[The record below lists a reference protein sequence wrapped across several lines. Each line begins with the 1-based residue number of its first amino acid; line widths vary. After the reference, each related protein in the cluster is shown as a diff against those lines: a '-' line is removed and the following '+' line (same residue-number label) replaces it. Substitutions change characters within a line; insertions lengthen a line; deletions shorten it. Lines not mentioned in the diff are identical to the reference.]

1 MVKSKLALICSAVIL
16 CICMSFYFPYPT
28 NKTIDARASFMMLP
42 IRDQDGYVV
51 LGIIGSFLFILA
63 MILLGIGLKKYR
75 VRTMIIVVLGYSFLP
90 TFLITIYQETL
101 AKGIAAISYDGNGT
115 CQFDH
120 VSEDLLNGE
129 CSIVL
134 QNRSSE
140 SVSFEIEFLDSFF
153 PEDEVRMESLMNL
166 NGPHRFTIEGN
177 SEETIEVKALLD
189 LTDVPNP
196 ISGGTTT
203 NIHIKL
209 IEGEDIRIL

>member
-1 MVKSKLALICSAVIL
+1 MVKSKLALISSAVIL

-75 VRTMIIVVLGYSFLP
+75 VRTMIIVILVYSILP
-90 TFLITIYQETL
+90 TLLITMYQETL
-101 AKGIAAISYDGNGT
+101 AKGIAAISYNGSGT

-134 QNRSSE
+134 HNRSSE
-140 SVSFEIEFLDSFF
+140 SVSFEIIFLDSFF

-166 NGPHRFTIEGN
+166 NGPHLFTIEGN

-196 ISGGTTT
+196 IGGGNST

>member
-1 MVKSKLALICSAVIL
+1 MVKSKLALISSAVIL

-42 IRDQDGYVV
+42 IRDQNGYVV
-51 LGIIGSFLFILA
+51 LGIIGSILFVLA

-75 VRTMIIVVLGYSFLP
+75 VRTMIIVVLIYSFLP
-90 TFLITIYQETL
+90 TLLITMYQETL
-101 AKGIAAISYDGNGT
+101 AKGIAAISYDGSGT

-134 QNRSSE
+134 HNRSSE
-140 SVSFEIEFLDSFF
+140 PVSFEIEFLDSFF

>member
-1 MVKSKLALICSAVIL
+1 MVKSKLALISSAVIL

-75 VRTMIIVVLGYSFLP
+75 VRTMIIFILVYSILP
-90 TFLITIYQETL
+90 TLLITMYQETL
-101 AKGIAAISYDGNGT
+101 AKGIAAISYDGSGT

-134 QNRSSE
+134 HNRSSE

-166 NGPHRFTIEGN
+166 NGPHIFTIEGN

-196 ISGGTTT
+196 IGGGTSTG
-203 NIHIKL
+203 IHIKL

>member
-1 MVKSKLALICSAVIL
+1 MVKSKLALISSAVIL

-75 VRTMIIVVLGYSFLP
+75 VRTMIIVILVYSILP
-90 TFLITIYQETL
+90 TLLITMYQETL
-101 AKGIAAISYDGNGT
+101 AKGIAAISYDGSGT

-134 QNRSSE
+134 HNRSSE

-166 NGPHRFTIEGN
+166 NGPHIFTIEGN

-196 ISGGTTT
+196 IGGGTSTG
-203 NIHIKL
+203 IHIKL

>member
-1 MVKSKLALICSAVIL
+1 MVKSKVALIGSAVIL

-75 VRTMIIVVLGYSFLP
+75 VRTMIIVILVYSILP
-90 TFLITIYQETL
+90 TLLITMYQETL
-101 AKGIAAISYDGNGT
+101 AKGIAAISYDGSGT

-134 QNRSSE
+134 HNRSSE

-166 NGPHRFTIEGN
+166 NGPHIFTIEGN

-196 ISGGTTT
+196 IGGGTSTG
-203 NIHIKL
+203 IHIKL